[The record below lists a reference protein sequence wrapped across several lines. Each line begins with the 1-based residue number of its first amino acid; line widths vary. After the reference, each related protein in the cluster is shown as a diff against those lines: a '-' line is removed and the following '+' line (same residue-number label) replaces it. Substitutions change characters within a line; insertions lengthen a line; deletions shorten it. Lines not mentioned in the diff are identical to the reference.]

1 MRTSIRRSAFV
12 LATAVTFSV
21 GVVAAPA
28 NAGTAPNVIGLPG
41 TEALAAFQAEGFTNV
56 YLSIPGSD
64 NPVLSTSLHRGFS
77 APDDTHILILLKYIP
92 SWQADDE

>member
-1 MRTSIRRSAFV
+1 MRTSIRRSALV
-12 LATAVTFSV
+12 LAGVAALSV
-21 GVVAAPA
+21 GVVAPA
-28 NAGTAPNVIGLPG
+28 NAGTAPNVIGMPG
-41 TEALAAFQAEGFTNV
+41 TEALAAFQDEGFTNV

-92 SWQADDE
+92 TWQADDE